1 MPHTVRDWMS
11 KPVVVVD
18 PDSSVSYAMTLM
30 RRRNIHSVIVN
41 IGQDNV
47 AYGIITTTDIRDKIA
62 AADRNP
68 AEIAV
73 RDHGPGVPEQHMGSL
88 FAPFTRVAHARE
100 RSSGGAGLGLAIARR
115 AVELHQGGVSAR
127 NRPEGGLEVVLWLP
141 LEGDAA
147 ADQRSS

>member
-11 KPVVVVD
+11 RPVVVVD
-18 PDSSVSYAMTLM
+18 PDSSVSYALTLM

-41 IGQDNV
+41 IGQDNP

-73 RDHGPGVPEQHMGSL
+73 RDIMSGPLVLAKPDWTLKECSQAMQKHNIHHLPVADEHGTLV
-88 FAPFTRVAHARE
+88 
-100 RSSGGAGLGLAIARR
+100 GLISTTDIFM
-115 AVELHQGGVSAR
+115 AVE
-127 NRPEGGLEVVLWLP
+127 EGGWG
-141 LEGDAA
+141 EGK
-147 ADQRSS
+147 R